1 MKKASAARGTGSAPA
16 DEDESLKDA
25 LQQTLDEAR
34 MVLPGIQAL
43 FGFQLIAVFND
54 GFRRL
59 SEGEQW
65 LHLAAI
71 LLVAVAIA
79 LVMTPAAYHRQ
90 VDQRRATADFL
101 TLASRFISA
110 AMLPLAAGLAIEVH
124 LVSRLVTGQA
134 WLSGAIAA
142 TLFVGFV
149 LLWFGYP
156 LWHARSTR
164 HRVSA

>member
-1 MKKASAARGTGSAPA
+1 MKRAGAARDAGPAPA
-16 DEDESLKDA
+16 DENELLKDA
-25 LQQTLDEAR
+25 LQHTLDEAR

-59 SEGEQW
+59 SEGEQR

-79 LVMTPAAYHRQ
+79 LVVPPAAYHRQ
-90 VDQRRATADFL
+90 VDQRRATAAFL

-110 AMLPLAAGLAIEVH
+110 AMLPLAAGLAIDVH
-124 LVSRLVTGQA
+124 LVSRLATGQT

-156 LWHARSTR
+156 LGHARSTR
-164 HRVSA
+164 HWASA